1 MHTRTPPLSAAIA
14 ATFAGTLEM
23 AGVDPKGRA
32 NSWYAATANPCESY
46 PALRGDRQ
54 HQVAVI
60 GAGVT
65 GLNTAIELAER
76 GIDVAVLEAEEVGW
90 GASGRNGG
98 QVVTGFIKS
107 LNALSKLVGKEDTK
121 RLWGMAEEGKRLI
134 QRRIQ
139 AYNIACGY
147 RPGYMYTAVK
157 PSHETWL
164 KELLDSW
171 NAYGYEGAR
180 WIGPEETRSL
190 VDCPYYRGG
199 IFDIKSGHLHPLNYV
214 RGLGHAAVRAGATI
228 YERSPAIE
236 LRHGAKLVIKTP
248 KGAVTADFAVLAG
261 NALLG
266 PISSGV
272 ARIINPQ
279 IAAVSTYIIATEPMD
294 PARAATIVPG
304 DIAVSDIMYVV
315 NYYRRSHDHRILFGG
330 GLDWS
335 GLARGNVAARMHTAM
350 EKWLPRSKDL
360 RIDYCWGGYVDMTM
374 NRLPSLGRLA
384 SNIFYAHGFSGNG
397 LTLTG
402 IAGRVIAEAVAGT
415 ASRFEVF
422 ARIPHRPFPGGPLL
436 RQPIAV
442 LGALW
447 YKMKDLL
454 P

>member
-1 MHTRTPPLSAAIA
+1 MAI
-14 ATFAGTLEM
+14 
-23 AGVDPKGRA
+23 
-32 NSWYAATANPCESY
+32 
-46 PALRGDRQ
+46 
-54 HQVAVI
+54 I
-60 GAGVT
+60 GAGLT

-76 GIDVAVLEAEEVGW
+76 GIDVAVLEAEEIGW

-107 LNALSKLVGKEDTK
+107 LHALSKLVGKEDTK
-121 RLWGMAEEGKRLI
+121 RLWDMAEEGKRI
-134 QRRIQ
+134 IHDRIQ
-139 AYNIACGY
+139 AYDIACGY

-157 PSHETWL
+157 PGHEEWL

-171 NAYGYEGAR
+171 SAYGYEGAR
-180 WIGPEETRSL
+180 WMGAAETRAL

-199 IFDIKSGHLHPLNYV
+199 ILDTENGHLHPLNYI
-214 RGLGHAAVRAGATI
+214 RGLGDAAARAGATL
-228 YERSPAIE
+228 YERSPAID
-236 LRHGAKLVIKTP
+236 LQHGSKLVIKTP
-248 KGAVTADFAVLAG
+248 KGTVSADFAVLAG
-261 NALLG
+261 NALLE
-266 PISSGV
+266 PISSSI

-279 IAAVSTYIIATEPMD
+279 IAPVSTYIIATEPMD
-294 PARAATIVPG
+294 PTRASSIIPG

-335 GLARGNVAARMHTAM
+335 GLAIGNVAGRMRATM
-350 EKWLPRSKDL
+350 EKWLPRSKGL
-360 RIDYCWGGYVDMTM
+360 GVDYCWGGYIDMTM

-402 IAGRVIAEAVAGT
+402 IAGRVMAEAVAGT
-415 ASRFEVF
+415 ASRFDVF

-447 YKMKDLL
+447 YKLKDLL